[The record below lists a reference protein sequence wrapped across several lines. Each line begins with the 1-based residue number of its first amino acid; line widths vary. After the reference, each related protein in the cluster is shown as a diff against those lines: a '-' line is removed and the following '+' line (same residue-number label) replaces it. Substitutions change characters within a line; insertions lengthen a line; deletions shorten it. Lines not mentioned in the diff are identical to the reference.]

1 MPGID
6 PIRSLATTFK
16 MGVFTMFYA
25 GFIGGCASGPR
36 NVDIPFDPFQPPART
51 SSSIESQRA
60 ELNQLL
66 NDYPHDEVLLA
77 DVRAMLDG
85 MFYDSQGDYAAATK
99 AWFAALP
106 HAEGPF
112 GERAVSGWVK
122 SYCKNL
128 GKKTDR
134 HVLAK
139 LLLAETQGGNI
150 SPWMV
155 EKDLGS
161 ETKLMSY
168 LVQWVPD
175 ALEGDPA
182 REGKALDAPERSG
195 IPAGDPLLTKLASD
209 VCRFSGRYGLGWSEW
224 RSSLSK
230 DVNQYFDSLV
240 MQCSGGSW
248 KASEKF
254 LDVAPRL
261 SSSASTAHLAL
272 ESYARVIKIRRDG
285 GERDAVAPFF
295 LPLMRLWKNPAINE
309 ASMGMSKQAFDLRRI
324 DDSLAAARHRALI
337 NDTENAKLFIQ
348 DTVNYVSAAY
358 TQPWAMTPE
367 LKTQL
372 AATTAEAYHMLG
384 LRLAVEARD
393 WDRASSVTTLALQT
407 PSLPDDWKQR
417 LQWSLGLYDYL
428 AGNIDGAKRKWEQLL
443 SDNADDS
450 SRPMFLFWIAQCHI
464 KLGNASEAEFYL
476 KTLVQDHPLS
486 FYAVTA
492 LSEIGGSQ
500 KESWTDRFKDTAAL
514 RSSLK
519 HWQDVNLAEFRA
531 NPKKARLL
539 KRSEL
544 LVAGHV
550 DAFSSTALDE
560 LQRSLD
566 LQAVSETELGWALY
580 VSRLYAASGNYLSAI
595 AMTTKLAKAPQFW
608 DKHPEQLLVFF
619 PRPYDEAFQRVAL
632 ETGSAPETLMAI
644 ARQES
649 GFKADVRSAANAYGV
664 MQLTPPTARRMV
676 KETGID
682 VGPIPEALTR
692 PDANIRLGASYFKW
706 LVSHYRGSKSAAFA
720 AYNSGEQTVDAWQE
734 RRNFDDPLMFIELI
748 PYSETRT
755 YVKNVWRNEGI
766 FAYLKSTSGKKD

>member
-1 MPGID
+1 MPGMI
-6 PIRSLATTFK
+6 PIR
-16 MGVFTMFYA
+16 VP
-25 GFIGGCASGPR
+25 FICLKTAFLTVICASAIAGCASGPR
-36 NVDIPFDPFQPPART
+36 SVEIPFDPFRPAPKAT
-51 SSSIESQRA
+51 SSIEAQRA

-66 NDYPHDEVLLA
+66 EDYPHDAVFLA
-77 DVRAMLDG
+77 DVRSMLDG

-112 GERAVSGWVK
+112 GEKAVSGWVK

-134 HVLAK
+134 NVLAK

-155 EKDLGS
+155 DKDLGS
-161 ETKLMSY
+161 ETKILSY

-182 REGKALDAPERSG
+182 REGKSLEAPDRSG
-195 IPAGDPLLTKLASD
+195 IPAGDPLLTKLATE
-209 VCRFSGRYGLGWSEW
+209 VCRFSSRYGEGWKEW
-224 RSSLSK
+224 RNSLSK

-240 MQCSGGSW
+240 MQCSGASW
-248 KASEKF
+248 KATEKF

-261 SSSASTAHLAL
+261 SASPSTAHLAL
-272 ESYARVIKIRRDG
+272 ESYARVIKIRRDA
-285 GERDAVAPFF
+285 GERDGVAPFF
-295 LPLMRLWKNPAINE
+295 LPLMRLWKNPAITE

-348 DTVNYVSAAY
+348 DTLNYVSGAF

-372 AATTAEAYHMLG
+372 AAITAEAYHMLA

-443 SDNADDS
+443 SDNSDDS
-450 SRPMFLFWIAQCHI
+450 SRPMFLFWIAQCHM
-464 KLGNASEAEFYL
+464 KLGNASEAEFYQ

-486 FYAVTA
+486 FYAVAA

-500 KESWTDRFKDTAAL
+500 KDRWEDRFKDVSGL
-514 RSSLK
+514 RSTLK

-531 NPKKARLL
+531 DSKKARLL
-539 KRSEL
+539 KRAEL
-544 LVAGHV
+544 LVAAHV
-550 DAFSSTALDE
+550 DAFSTTALDE
-560 LQRSLD
+560 VQRSLD
-566 LQAVSETELGWALY
+566 MQAVSETELGWALY

-595 AMTTKLAKAPQFW
+595 AMTTKLSKAPQFW

-619 PRPYDEAFQRVAL
+619 PRPYGEIFQRAAL

-644 ARQES
+644 SRQES

-676 KETGID
+676 KESGID
-682 VGPIPEALTR
+682 VGAIPEALTR
-692 PDANIRLGASYFKW
+692 PEANIRLGSSYFKW
-706 LVSHYRGSKSAAFA
+706 LVAHYRGSKSAAFA

-734 RRNFDDPLMFIELI
+734 RRNFDDPLIFIELM
-748 PYSETRT
+748 PYTETRT
-755 YVKNVWRNEGI
+755 YVKNVWRNESI
-766 FAYLKSTSGKKD
+766 FAYLKSSADKED